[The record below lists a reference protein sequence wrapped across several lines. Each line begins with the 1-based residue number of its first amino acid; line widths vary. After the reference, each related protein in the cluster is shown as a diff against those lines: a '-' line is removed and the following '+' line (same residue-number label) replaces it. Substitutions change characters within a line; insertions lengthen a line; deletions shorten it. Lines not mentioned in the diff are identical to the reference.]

1 MENEVGRDVVIVY
14 VLARRKTLPSLR
26 FTLSE
31 TRVIIFLAS
40 TEVSVK
46 CRKMRYFGNQKKYV
60 PKVYYFAD
68 WKRFLAEIRRTS
80 LVANCYCASSLTQK
94 EELYML
100 HKKLNTTT
108 KLFPCARNVLRKFKT
123 LSIPR
128 DVRLAGQ
135 KKRFIKLMQVDVI
148 QRHLMSAILIRN
160 CPCMGKI
167 SDGRLPLTKSGDKN
181 ATSPV
186 LKKMPCLVF

>member
-1 MENEVGRDVVIVY
+1 MENKVGRDVVIVY

-31 TRVIIFLAS
+31 TRVIFFLAS

-108 KLFPCARNVLRKFKT
+108 KVIRVLKHATYYESSKRCRYLVMCDSQAKKNVSSNLCR
-123 LSIPR
+123 
-128 DVRLAGQ
+128 
-135 KKRFIKLMQVDVI
+135 
-148 QRHLMSAILIRN
+148 LMSS
-160 CPCMGKI
+160 K
-167 SDGRLPLTKSGDKN
+167 D
-181 ATSPV
+181 V
-186 LKKMPCLVF
+186 